1 MATVKAFIH
10 AKLEPHFTDV
20 GGIEQRVGYSIFSF
34 DMTKNGYTMVKEI
47 YVEFDEPAYKD
58 VVAGT
63 VQAMREKQA
72 ELRAE
77 VNTKVANIEEQ
88 IQRLLCI
95 ENKPTQ
101 EASE

>member
-10 AKLEPHFTDV
+10 AK
-20 GGIEQRVGYSIFSF
+20 IEQYFTHISDGIKDRVGYAIFPF
-34 DMTKNGYTMVKEI
+34 DMTKNGYTLVKEI
-47 YVEFDEPAYKD
+47 EVEFDEPGYKD

-72 ELRAE
+72 ELRDE

-95 ENKPTQ
+95 ENKPT
-101 EASE
+101 EVK

>member
-95 ENKPTQ
+95 ENHVLD
-101 EASE
+101 EA